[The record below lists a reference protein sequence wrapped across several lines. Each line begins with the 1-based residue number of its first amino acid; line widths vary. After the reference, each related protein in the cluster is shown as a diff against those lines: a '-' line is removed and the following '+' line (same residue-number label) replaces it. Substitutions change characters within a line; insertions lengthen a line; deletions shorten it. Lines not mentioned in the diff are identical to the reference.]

1 MGVKLAMSM
10 KKWTDEEL
18 TSTRDKLEEW
28 RERYQKAG
36 NKMWHFTAFLGAF
49 AVSTGIAFIFFDGV
63 DVLNVLLIVIGS
75 LTCLAWYKSEKR
87 RQDNLNFLNEINNE
101 LKQRAKKAAKSKT
114 KHEETNKNKKQN
126 QPAQSEVQET
136 NTRSIDTDDSNKETD
151 KESKDRV

>member
-1 MGVKLAMSM
+1 MSM

-114 KHEETNKNKKQN
+114 EPAETNKNKKQN

>member
-1 MGVKLAMSM
+1 MSM

>member
-114 KHEETNKNKKQN
+114 EPAETNKNKKQN

>member
-1 MGVKLAMSM
+1 
-10 KKWTDEEL
+10 
-18 TSTRDKLEEW
+18 
-28 RERYQKAG
+28 
-36 NKMWHFTAFLGAF
+36 MWHFTAFLGAF

-114 KHEETNKNKKQN
+114 KLEETNKNKKQN

>member
-1 MGVKLAMSM
+1 MSM

-114 KHEETNKNKKQN
+114 EPEETNKNKKQN